1 MTTTRQLLYGLALI
15 AVLCLLIWMQQ
26 QRITAAEARADLA
39 SEHLQT
45 ANQRNARQA
54 DTITRLTGEVAA
66 QRLDQQALQQTLSDL
81 RQAQATDQLKKKE
94 RRREDPT
101 HATWAAQPLPDAAR
115 RLHQRPAITGADG
128 YRQWLS
134 GRDPLHAGPGGAD
147 R

>member
-1 MTTTRQLLYGLALI
+1 MTSWKAWLGVAGLVVALLVALNI
-15 AVLCLLIWMQQ
+15 QAQWID
-26 QRITAAEARADLA
+26 AANARADLA
-39 SEHLQT
+39 ADRLQT
-45 ANQRNARQA
+45 AQQRNANQA
-54 DTITRLTGEVAA
+54 ATITRLTGEVAT
-66 QRLDQQALQQTLSDL
+66 QRLDQLALQQTLSDL

-134 GRDPLHAGPGGAD
+134 SRDALHAGPSGAGQ
-147 R
+147 

>member
-1 MTTTRQLLYGLALI
+1 MNTTRQLLYGLALV
-15 AVLCLLIWMQQ
+15 AALGLLIWMQQ

-39 SEHLQT
+39 GERLQT
-45 ANQRNARQA
+45 VEQRNTRQA
-54 DTITRLTGEVAA
+54 ATITRLTGEVAN
-66 QRLDQQALQQTLSDL
+66 QRLDQLGLQQTISDM

-94 RRREDPT
+94 RRREDPP

-134 GRDPLHAGPGGAD
+134 GRDALHAGPGGAD